1 MNYGAKGEVFYDM
14 VKDPEQYTNV
24 IDNPDY
30 AKNVRKAR
38 EQLRQR
44 LQQVQ

>member
-1 MNYGAKGEVFYDM
+1 M

-24 IDNPDY
+24 IDNPEY
-30 AKNVRKAR
+30 AETIKKAR
-38 EQLRQR
+38 EQLNQR